1 MSEIK
6 SRPSKPWPRWR
17 EVRYPTTLAT
27 AAAITLQLLAWLIF
41 STWWLLALPPAT
53 VAGVMVYRT
62 RLRSAARVHA
72 EKTRQKRIRG
82 GWATPLDMLRSL
94 GYIKVFRQMRVVRP
108 SLAMLNFR
116 ERLRVPFDRFAVRL
130 VRIQGWLGRRWLY
143 VSIERMTA
151 IIAQAGTG
159 KTGWLANVLLD
170 AKANPVLVTSMK
182 VDLIAETIDLRE
194 EVGPVDIFNPDSIG
208 GPQYASTIK
217 WNMLAGCENPQVAQT
232 RAGYLM
238 AGAKGSS
245 NVGDSEF
252 WKSQGVRI
260 LGIYLHAAALGGLPV
275 ATVSDWVGRAKD
287 SEALQDQLRSLIS
300 QSPQARAMMADLEQ
314 WLSTNPNT
322 ATSTTTTITNAVRW
336 LSTDAAKLVEVG
348 PGEECFNLDR
358 FLTQASTLYLLA
370 EEKDY
375 DAITPLFT
383 AFVGWLYDETRER
396 ASKMPKGRLE
406 PHLTMV
412 LDELA
417 TICPVPMNRW
427 APVMR
432 GFNISAHIG
441 LQSISQLED
450 KYGEKPAK
458 IILDNIFAKMFLGG
472 ISDTDLLRDLSLLF
486 GDVPTNEWNPAHQRY
501 DAVSKAVLAPDRIR
515 DLDIGEAL
523 LVVTG
528 LSGAATGRITPYWE
542 RKDYKA
548 LQRQKRKDARKQ
560 RKIKSLPQGTIPQQI
575 DKSPSEETVPAEG
588 QAATTVPNA
597 EADGVTA
604 ASIEQWMATQRDTG
618 KGSHQ

>member
-6 SRPSKPWPRWR
+6 SRGLWR
-17 EVRYPTTLAT
+17 EVRYPATLAT
-27 AAAITLQLLAWLIF
+27 AAAVALQLLAWLIF
-41 STWWLLALPPAT
+41 SAVWLLALPPVT
-53 VAGVMVYRT
+53 VAGVVVYRT

-72 EKTRQKRIRG
+72 EKARQMRLRG
-82 GWATPLDMLRSL
+82 GWATPLDMVRTL
-94 GYIKVFRQMRVVRP
+94 GYVKMFRQMKVVRP
-108 SLAMLNFR
+108 SLATLSFW
-116 ERLRVPFDRFAVRL
+116 ERLQVPFDRFAVRL

-159 KTGWLANVLLD
+159 KTGWLANILLD
-170 AKANPVLVTSMK
+170 AKDNPVVVTSMK
-182 VDLIAETIDLRE
+182 VDLIAETKDLRE
-194 EVGPVDIFNPDSIG
+194 EVGPVDIFNPDTIG
-208 GPQYASTIK
+208 GPQFASTIK
-217 WNMLAGCENPQVAQT
+217 WDMLAGCKNPQVAQT

-245 NVGDSEF
+245 NVGDAEF

-275 ATVSDWVGRAKD
+275 AIVSDWVGRAKD
-287 SEALQDQLRSLIS
+287 SETMQDQLRELIS
-300 QSPQARAMMADLEQ
+300 QSPQERAMMADLEQ
-314 WLSTNPNT
+314 WLGTNANT
-322 ATSTTTTITNAVRW
+322 ATSTTTTITNAVKW
-336 LSTDAAKLVEVG
+336 LSTDAANLVDVK
-348 PGEECFNLDR
+348 PGKESFDIDR
-358 FLTQASTLYLLA
+358 FLSQASTLYLLA

-383 AFVGWLYDETRER
+383 AFVGWLYDETRKR
-396 ASKMPKGRLE
+396 ASQMPKGRLE

-441 LQSISQLED
+441 LQSIPQLEE
-450 KYGEKPAK
+450 KYGKEAAK
-458 IILDNIFAKMFLGG
+458 IILDNVFAKMYLGG
-472 ISDTDLLRDLSLLF
+472 ITDTNLLKDLSLLF
-486 GDVPTNEWNPAHQRY
+486 GEVSVTEYNPAHQRH
-501 DAVSKAVLAPDRIR
+501 DVVRRPVLAPDRIR

-560 RKIKSLPQGTIPQQI
+560 RKIKSLPQGTIPKQI
-575 DKSPSEETVPAEG
+575 EKSPSEQP
-588 QAATTVPNA
+588 QASGHDQA
-597 EADGVTA
+597 VTA
-604 ASIEQWMATQRDTG
+604 SSVEQWMATQRDAG
-618 KGSHQ
+618 KGN